1 MPKDQKEG
9 IRDYILWVLSAF
21 MICFF
26 VCIFLLNT
34 KISEQKVRIEKIE
47 QLLGEMK

>member
-1 MPKDQKEG
+1 MKDET
-9 IRDYILWVLSAF
+9 RDYVLWTLTAF
-21 MICFF
+21 MICSF

-47 QLLGEMK
+47 QLLGEKK

>member
-1 MPKDQKEG
+1 
-9 IRDYILWVLSAF
+9 

-34 KISEQKVRIEKIE
+34 KISEQKVRIEQIE
-47 QLLGEMK
+47 HILGEKK